1 MISCYPVSVSWRS
14 NINRSLFQLND
25 MGSTTFRYSFR
36 WFLLDIEL
44 STLIELSCG
53 KICIT
58 KRVTMWIFAFA
69 LLVHG
74 LVWSFCPIEIWSNFM
89 PPLLF
94 REKNVQIV
102 DLEDTMALFMELQ
115 VIGDRAVKKLAFSH
129 IVHSIRRMNQKH
141 KNDTQNRKLQNILY
155 KFLQVCNIFHVD

>member
-44 STLIELSCG
+44 STLIELSYG

-58 KRVTMWIFAFA
+58 KRVTMWIFRFCIARSWINLIF
-69 LLVHG
+69 LSHWNLIQFYVIPLVSG
-74 LVWSFCPIEIWSNFM
+74 
-89 PPLLF
+89 
-94 REKNVQIV
+94 KNVQIV

-141 KNDTQNRKLQNILY
+141 KNDSQNRKLQNILY